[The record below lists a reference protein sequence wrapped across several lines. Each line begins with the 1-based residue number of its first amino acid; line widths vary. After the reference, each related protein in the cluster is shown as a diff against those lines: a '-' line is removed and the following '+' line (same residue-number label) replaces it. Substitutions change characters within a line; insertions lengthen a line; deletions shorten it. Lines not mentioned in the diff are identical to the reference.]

1 MGTLHLTRRLQ
12 PQRTRAGGVAGDD
25 VFGEETIP
33 APRPL
38 MWSPASPPAS
48 PDMESDSESDSES
61 DGSSGGAI
69 LVDETRP
76 TVRRP
81 VSLQARVP
89 VQPRL
94 PAAGSFLGQYQLIRQ
109 LGVGGMGSVFLA
121 RDTRLGR
128 LVALKFLTE
137 YSVTHARRLLAEAR
151 TTARCQHENIVIIYE
166 VGEHEQFPYM
176 ALEYVKGQTLREHM
190 RQSSGGSA
198 MPFGLAGYTPLPP
211 RRAVEIMVPVVRAL
225 ARAHSMGII
234 HRDLKPENIM
244 LTEDG
249 GVKVL
254 DFGLAKPLAD
264 APRPTAVAV
273 AVAAGHAPADADDDD
288 GDQILQTRTNELVGT
303 IPYMAPEQITARAV
317 DHRSDIWA
325 CGVILFEM
333 VTGLHPLAPAS
344 RQDVERAARDL
355 DAPMPGA
362 GAAVP
367 GLGKLAAIIDR
378 CLIKRV
384 EHRTATA
391 VQLLAE
397 LEALLPDHAST
408 IDGEDNPFAGLAPF
422 QESNASRFFGRDR
435 EIAAAVARL
444 RSQPLVA
451 VVGPS
456 GAGKSSLVRAGIVPA
471 LKRAG
476 EGWDALI
483 LRPGRHPLASLADAL
498 ERLELP
504 SGDSARE
511 QAPFAQIKETPK
523 DTPRSMVRHPRVVR
537 GSAIHRAMMSE
548 NLRAAPGHFGAKL
561 RERAE
566 RKLRRLLVFVDQ
578 FEELYTLGADAEER
592 AAFVDCLQAA
602 ADDAT
607 SPLRVILCIRSDFL
621 DRVAEDHAFAGEVTS
636 GLLFLPPIDRNG
648 LREALTRP
656 VDAADYRFESP
667 RLVERMLD
675 ELSST
680 PGALPLLQFTA
691 AKLWELRDRQRR
703 VLDEGSY
710 DHLGG
715 VAGALA
721 GHADAVLAGM
731 SAGDQALARTA
742 LERLVTPEHTRA
754 VVRMDELRA
763 ATREPEAMERVVHHL
778 ASARLLVVETLS
790 EEDGAMV
797 ELIHESL
804 IEGWPTLSRW
814 LDEHREDV
822 EILARLRVA
831 AKQWNTSGRVE
842 DLLWRGE
849 PAREAQ
855 RWHGR
860 YRGELPPLEQQFL
873 AATFALATRIT
884 RIKRAFIAS
893 GMIFLSLLVIIG
905 TVALVWIRRA
915 EQEATRQATIVKQ
928 QLDELQAKE
937 QLLRRREG
945 ELRDA
950 LARAESARRESERS
964 RQESERSQ
972 VELAQVLQKEQHA
985 KETVEDAL
993 SDAQSA
999 RDQARS
1005 AAADARRAAR
1015 AEHEAKQ
1022 SLQQF
1027 VGLGPQRTESG
1038 VRFNYRPLKKPRRIY
1053 LAGSFNGWNPS
1064 DDYLLRDDDGD
1075 GTYSVT
1081 VRLGRGVHQYKFV
1094 IDGDWVQDPHAP
1106 GLAPDGFGSS
1116 NSRIEVR

>member
-1 MGTLHLTRRLQ
+1 
-12 PQRTRAGGVAGDD
+12 
-25 VFGEETIP
+25 
-33 APRPL
+33 
-38 MWSPASPPAS
+38 
-48 PDMESDSESDSES
+48 
-61 DGSSGGAI
+61 
-69 LVDETRP
+69 
-76 TVRRP
+76 
-81 VSLQARVP
+81 
-89 VQPRL
+89 
-94 PAAGSFLGQYQLIRQ
+94 
-109 LGVGGMGSVFLA
+109 
-121 RDTRLGR
+121 
-128 LVALKFLTE
+128 
-137 YSVTHARRLLAEAR
+137 

-166 VGEHEQFPYM
+166 VGEHGQFPYM
-176 ALEYVKGQTLREHM
+176 ALEYLKGETLREHM
-190 RQSSGGSA
+190 RKRSGGGA
-198 MPFGLAGYTPLPP
+198 MPFGLAGYTPVPP

-225 ARAHSMGII
+225 VRAHSMGII

-264 APRPTAVAV
+264 APRPAAVAAATAVAA
-273 AVAAGHAPADADDDD
+273 AVAGLAGPGLEVDDAD
-288 GDQILQTRTNELVGT
+288 QRLNTRTNELVGT
-303 IPYMAPEQITARAV
+303 IPYMSPEQIKARAV

-355 DAPMPGA
+355 DAPMPPA
-362 GAAVP
+362 GDAVP
-367 GLGKLAAIIDR
+367 GLGKLAGIIDR

-391 VQLLAE
+391 AQLLAE
-397 LEALLPDHAST
+397 LEALLPEHAST
-408 IDGEDNPFAGLAPF
+408 VDGDDNPFAGLASF
-422 QESNASRFFGRDR
+422 QESNADRFFGRDR

-471 LKRAG
+471 LKRSG

-483 LRPGRHPLASLADAL
+483 LRPGRHPLSSLADAL
-498 ERLELP
+498 ERAELP
-504 SGDSARE
+504 SGASARE
-511 QAPFAQIKETPK
+511 EAPSALLK
-523 DTPRSMVRHPRVVR
+523 HPRVVR
-537 GSAIHRAMMSE
+537 GSAIHRAMLAE

-561 RERAE
+561 RERADK
-566 RKLRRLLVFVDQ
+566 KLRRLLVFIDQ

-592 AAFVDCLQAA
+592 AAFIDCLQAA

-607 SPLRVILCIRSDFL
+607 SPLRVILSIRSDFL
-621 DRVAEDHAFAGEVTS
+621 DHVTEDHGFASEVTS
-636 GLLFLPPIDRNG
+636 GLLFLPPIDRDG
-648 LREALTRP
+648 LRDALTRP

-675 ELSST
+675 QLSST

-691 AKLWELRDRQRR
+691 AKLWDLRDRGRR
-703 VLDEGSY
+703 VLDEASY
-710 DHLGG
+710 DQLGG

-754 VVRMDELRA
+754 VVRMDELCS
-763 ATREPEAMERVVHHL
+763 ATREPEAMVRVVHHL

-790 EEDGAMV
+790 EEEGAMV

-804 IEGWPTLSRW
+804 IDGWPTLRRW

-831 AKQWNTSGRVE
+831 AKQWMSSGRAE
-842 DLLWRGE
+842 GLLWRGE

-860 YRGELPPLEQQFL
+860 YRGELPPLERQFL

-893 GMIFLSLLVIIG
+893 GMAFLSLLVIIG

-915 EQEATRQATIVKQ
+915 EQEATRQAAIVQ
-928 QLDELQAKE
+928 RQLDELQTKE
-937 QLLRRREG
+937 QLLGRRES

-950 LARAESARRESERS
+950 LARAETARRESESAR
-964 RQESERSQ
+964 REAERSQ
-972 VELAQVLQKEQHA
+972 VELAQALEKEQQA
-985 KETVEDAL
+985 TGAAEAAL

-999 RDQARS
+999 RDQART

-1015 AEHEAKQ
+1015 AEREAKQ

-1027 VGLGPQRTESG
+1027 VSLGPQPTQRG
-1038 VRFNYRPLKKPRRIY
+1038 VRFNYRPLKKPRRIF

-1064 DDYLLRDDDGD
+1064 SDYLLRDDDGD

-1081 VRLGRGVHQYKFV
+1081 VRLGPGVYQYKFV

-1106 GLAPDGFGSS
+1106 STSPDGFGSS
-1116 NSRIEVR
+1116 NGLIEVR

>member
-1 MGTLHLTRRLQ
+1 MSTLQLTRRLQ
-12 PQRTRAGGVAGDD
+12 PRRTSAGVGPGDD
-25 VFGEETIP
+25 EPGDETIP
-33 APRPL
+33 VLRTL
-38 MWSPASPPAS
+38 VSSASIA
-48 PDMESDSESDSES
+48 DAESDSRSDSDIPV
-61 DGSSGGAI
+61 DGTMP
-69 LVDETRP
+69 TR
-76 TVRRP
+76 RRP
-81 VSLQARVP
+81 VPTAVRELMQSP
-89 VQPRL
+89 L

-109 LGVGGMGSVFLA
+109 LGSGGMGSVFLA

-137 YSVTHARRLLAEAR
+137 YSVAHARRLIAEAR

-176 ALEYVKGQTLREHM
+176 ALEYLKGETLREHM
-190 RQSSGGSA
+190 RQRSGGAA

-211 RRAVEIMVPVVRAL
+211 RRAVEIMVAVVRAL

-249 GVKVL
+249 SVKVL

-264 APRPTAVAV
+264 GPRPTAA
-273 AVAAGHAPADADDDD
+273 AAGPGVEADDA
-288 GDQILQTRTNELVGT
+288 DQILRTRTNELVGT
-303 IPYMAPEQITARAV
+303 IPYMSPEQITAGAV

-325 CGVILFEM
+325 CGIILFEM
-333 VTGLHPLAPAS
+333 VTGFHPLAPAT
-344 RQDVERAARDL
+344 RRDIERAARDL

-362 GAAVP
+362 GAALP
-367 GLGKLAAIIDR
+367 GLGKLAGIIDR
-378 CLIKRV
+378 CLIKRA
-384 EHRTATA
+384 EHRAATA
-391 VQLLAE
+391 AQLLAE
-397 LEALLPDHAST
+397 LEALLPEHAST
-408 IDGEDNPFAGLAPF
+408 IDGDDNPFAGLASF
-422 QESNASRFFGRDR
+422 QESNADRFFGRDR

-471 LKRAG
+471 LKRSG

-483 LRPGRHPLASLADAL
+483 LRPGRHPLSSLADAL
-498 ERLELP
+498 ERSELP
-504 SGDSARE
+504 SGASARE
-511 QAPFAQIKETPK
+511 QATFSPVK
-523 DTPRSMVRHPRVVR
+523 HPRLLR
-537 GSAIHRAMMSE
+537 GSAIHRAMLAE
-548 NLRAAPGHFGAKL
+548 NLRTAPGHFGAKL
-561 RERAE
+561 RERADK
-566 RKLRRLLVFVDQ
+566 KLRRLLVFVDQ
-578 FEELYTLGADAEER
+578 FEELYTLGAGADER
-592 AAFVDCLQAA
+592 AAFIDCLQAA

-607 SPLRVILCIRSDFL
+607 SPLRVILSIRSDFL
-621 DRVAEDHAFAGEVTS
+621 DHVAEDHGFASEVTS
-636 GLLFLPPIDRNG
+636 GLLFLPPIDRDG

-675 ELSST
+675 ELVST

-703 VLDEGSY
+703 VLDEASY
-710 DHLGG
+710 DQLGG

-742 LERLVTPEHTRA
+742 LERLVTHEQTRA
-754 VVRMDELRA
+754 VVRMDELCS
-763 ATREPEAMERVVHHL
+763 ATREAGAMERVVHHL
-778 ASARLLVVETLS
+778 SSARLLVVETLS
-790 EEDGAMV
+790 EEEGAMV

-804 IEGWPTLSRW
+804 IEGWPTLRRW

-822 EILARLRVA
+822 ELLARLRVA
-831 AKQWNTSGRVE
+831 AKQWMASGRAE
-842 DLLWRGE
+842 GLLWRGE
-849 PAREAQ
+849 PARDAQ

-860 YRGELPPLEQQFL
+860 YRGELPPLERQFL

-893 GMIFLSLLVIIG
+893 GMTFLSLLVIIG
-905 TVALVWIRRA
+905 TVALLWIRRA
-915 EQEATRQATIVKQ
+915 EQEATRQAAIVKQ
-928 QLDELQAKE
+928 QLDELQTKE
-937 QLLRRREG
+937 QLLRRRES
-945 ELRDA
+945 ELSDA

-964 RQESERSQ
+964 RHESERSQ
-972 VELAQVLQKEQHA
+972 DELAQVLQQEQHA
-985 KETVEDAL
+985 KESAERAL
-993 SDAQSA
+993 SDARSA

-1005 AAADARRAAR
+1005 AAAVARRAAR
-1015 AEHEAKQ
+1015 AERQAKQ

-1027 VGLGPQRTESG
+1027 VSLGPQRTQRG
-1038 VRFNYRPLKKPRRIY
+1038 VRFNYRPLQKPRRIY
-1053 LAGSFNGWNPS
+1053 LAGSFNGWSPS
-1064 DDYLLRDDDGD
+1064 DAYALRDDDGD

-1081 VRLGRGVHQYKFV
+1081 VRLGPGVYQYKFV
-1094 IDGDWVQDPHAP
+1094 LDGQWIEDPHAP
-1106 GLAPDGFGSS
+1106 STTPDGFGSS

>member
-12 PQRTRAGGVAGDD
+12 PPRTSAGSGPGDD
-25 VFGEETIP
+25 VFAEETIP
-33 APRPL
+33 AL
-38 MWSPASPPAS
+38 HTLASPSSSGYAS
-48 PDMESDSESDSES
+48 PDSGPDDGS
-61 DGSSGGAI
+61 DGSI
-69 LVDETRP
+69 PVDETVP
-76 TVRRP
+76 TRRRP
-81 VSLQARVP
+81 VPTAVRALMQSP
-89 VQPRL
+89 L

-109 LGVGGMGSVFLA
+109 LGSGGMGSVFLA

-137 YSVTHARRLLAEAR
+137 YSVTHARRLIAEAR

-190 RQSSGGSA
+190 CQRSGGAA
-198 MPFGLAGYTPLPP
+198 MPFGLAGYTPLPS
-211 RRAVEIMVPVVRAL
+211 RQAVEIMVPVVRAL

-264 APRPTAVAV
+264 APRPTAVAA
-273 AVAAGHAPADADDDD
+273 AVAAGAIAEVDDA
-288 GDQILQTRTNELVGT
+288 DQILQTRTNELVGT
-303 IPYMAPEQITARAV
+303 IPYMSPEQITARAV
-317 DHRSDIWA
+317 DHRSDVWA
-325 CGVILFEM
+325 CGIILFEM
-333 VTGLHPLAPAS
+333 VTGLHPLAPS
-344 RQDVERAARDL
+344 TRQDVERAARDL

-362 GAAVP
+362 GAAMP

-378 CLIKRV
+378 CLIKRA

-391 VQLLAE
+391 AQLLTE
-397 LEALLPDHAST
+397 LEALLPEHAST
-408 IDGEDNPFAGLAPF
+408 ASGEDNPFAGLASF
-422 QESNASRFFGRDR
+422 QESNANRFFGRDR

-471 LKRAG
+471 LKRSG

-483 LRPGRHPLASLADAL
+483 LRPGRHPLSSLADAL
-498 ERLELP
+498 ERADLP
-504 SGDSARE
+504 SGASARE
-511 QAPFAQIKETPK
+511 EAPSAQVLR
-523 DTPRSMVRHPRVVR
+523 PRLLR
-537 GSAIHRAMMSE
+537 GSAIHRAMLAE

-561 RERAE
+561 RERADK
-566 RKLRRLLVFVDQ
+566 KLRRLLVFVDQ
-578 FEELYTLGADAEER
+578 FEELYTLGADADER

-607 SPLRVILCIRSDFL
+607 SPLRVILSIRSDFL
-621 DRVAEDHAFAGEVTS
+621 DHVAEDHGFASEVTS

-656 VDAADYRFESP
+656 VDSADYRFESP

-691 AKLWELRDRQRR
+691 AKLWELRDRARR
-703 VLDEGSY
+703 VLDEASY
-710 DHLGG
+710 DQLGG

-742 LERLVTPEHTRA
+742 LERLVTHEHTRA

-763 ATREPEAMERVVHHL
+763 AAREPEAMEHVVHHL

-790 EEDGAMV
+790 EEEGVMV

-822 EILARLRVA
+822 ELLARLRIA
-831 AKQWNTSGRVE
+831 AKQWMASGRDE

-893 GMIFLSLLVIIG
+893 GMTFLSLLVIIG

-915 EQEATRQATIVKQ
+915 EQEATRQAAIVRH

-937 QLLRRREG
+937 QLLRRRES

-950 LARAESARRESERS
+950 LARAETARRESERS

-972 VELAQVLQKEQHA
+972 GELAQVLEKEQHA
-985 KETVEDAL
+985 KEAAERAL

-999 RDQARS
+999 RDQAHT
-1005 AAADARRAAR
+1005 AAAVARRAAR

-1027 VGLGPQRTESG
+1027 VGLGPQHTRRG
-1038 VRFNYRPLKKPRRIY
+1038 VRFNYRPLQKPRRIY
-1053 LAGSFNGWNPS
+1053 VAGSFNGWNPS
-1064 DDYLLRDDDGD
+1064 DDYVLRDDDGD

-1081 VRLGRGVHQYKFV
+1081 VRLGPGVHEYKFV

-1116 NSRIEVR
+1116 NSRIEVK

>member
-12 PQRTRAGGVAGDD
+12 PQRRSAGGGAGDD

-38 MWSPASPPAS
+38 MWSPASPGAQ
-48 PDMESDSESDSES
+48 PDMESDSESGKGP
-61 DGSSGGAI
+61 DGNSGSFP
-69 LVDETRP
+69 LDETRP
-76 TVRRP
+76 TVRRSIPNP
-81 VSLQARVP
+81 VRALM
-89 VQPRL
+89 QPRL

-109 LGVGGMGSVFLA
+109 LGIGGMGSVFLA

-137 YSVTHARRLLAEAR
+137 YSATHARRLLAEAR

-176 ALEYVKGQTLREHM
+176 ALEYLKGQTLREHM
-190 RQSSGGSA
+190 RERSGGAA

-225 ARAHSMGII
+225 VRAHSMAII

-264 APRPTAVAV
+264 APRPTAAAIATATGPVAEV
-273 AVAAGHAPADADDDD
+273 YEGE
-288 GDQILQTRTNELVGT
+288 QILQTRTNELVGT
-303 IPYMAPEQITARAV
+303 IPYMSPEQITGRVV

-333 VTGLHPLAPAS
+333 VTGLHPLAPAT
-344 RQDVERAARDL
+344 RHDVERAARDL

-362 GAAVP
+362 GAALS
-367 GLGKLAAIIDR
+367 GLGRLAAVIDR
-378 CLIKRV
+378 CLIKRA

-408 IDGEDNPFAGLAPF
+408 VDGEDNPFAGLASF

-498 ERLELP
+498 ERAELP
-504 SGDSARE
+504 SGASARE
-511 QAPFAQIKETPK
+511 EASSPPLEGALK
-523 DTPRSMVRHPRVVR
+523 HPRVVR
-537 GSAIHRAMMSE
+537 GSAIHRAMLSE
-548 NLRAAPGHFGAKL
+548 NLRTAPGHFGAKL
-561 RERAE
+561 RERAD

-578 FEELYTLGADAEER
+578 FEELYTLGADAAER
-592 AAFVDCLQAA
+592 AAFIDCLQSA

-607 SPLRVILCIRSDFL
+607 SPLRVILCVRSDFL
-621 DRVAEDHAFAGEVTS
+621 DRVSEDHGFAVEVTG

-648 LREALTRP
+648 LREALIRP
-656 VDAADYRFESP
+656 VDAADYHFESP

-691 AKLWELRDRQRR
+691 SKLWDLRDRQRR
-703 VLDEGSY
+703 VLDEASY

-731 SAGDQALARTA
+731 SAGDQALARAA

-790 EEDGAMV
+790 EEEGAMV

-804 IEGWPTLSRW
+804 IEGWPTLRRW

-822 EILARLRVA
+822 ELLARLRVA
-831 AKQWNTSGRVE
+831 AKQWHASGRDE

-893 GMIFLSLLVIIG
+893 GMSFLSLLVIIG
-905 TVALVWIRRA
+905 TVALVWVRRA
-915 EQEATRQATIVKQ
+915 EQEATRQAAIVKL

-937 QLLRRREG
+937 QLLRSREI
-945 ELRDA
+945 ELSDA
-950 LARAESARRESERS
+950 LDRAESARRESERS

-972 VELAQVLQKEQHA
+972 AELARALQTEQHA
-985 KETVEDAL
+985 KESAEDAL
-993 SDAQSA
+993 SEAQSA
-999 RDQARS
+999 RDEART

-1015 AEHEAKQ
+1015 AEREAKQ

-1027 VGLGPQRTESG
+1027 VGLGPQHTQGG
-1038 VRFNYRPLKKPRRIY
+1038 VRFNYRPLQKPRRIY

-1064 DDYLLRDDDGD
+1064 SDYLLRDDDGD

-1106 GLAPDGFGSS
+1106 STAPDGFGSH